1 MQSHKTCTKCGEE
14 KPLAEYYKDRSKGD
28 GYRTLCKMCH
38 KENRDHY
45 NARNPDANKD
55 RCARYY
61 AENRDKFSE
70 RNARYYAENQKQA
83 IEYQRRYRDENPEK
97 VAQSRARGYVRNREV
112 VLDRSIRYY
121 MENRESLRPLANR
134 RHAERQ
140 QLTSAIS
147 IVPPGT
153 RFGVDEDAL
162 LLEDNGMTV
171 YQKAIALGRSYSSC
185 RGRLDYIR
193 SRGSV

>member
-1 MQSHKTCTKCGEE
+1 MDSVPSHKSCTGCGET
-14 KPLAEYYKDRSKGD
+14 KPLDGFYKKKGHKYGVDSWCKPCRAEQLRR
-28 GYRTLCKMCH
+28 YR
-38 KENRDHY
+38 EANREEL
-45 NARNPDANKD
+45 A
-55 RCARYY
+55 
-61 AENRDKFSE
+61 
-70 RNARYYAENQKQA
+70 
-83 IEYQRRYRDENPEK
+83 EYQRRYRDENPEK

-112 VLDRSIRYY
+112 VIDKAIRYY
-121 MENRESLRPLANR
+121 MENRESLSPLANR

-153 RFGVDEDAL
+153 RFGVNEDAL

-193 SRGSV
+193 SRVSV